1 MTKRVRG
8 LMSFGKAEDLLKL
21 AEMAAARH
29 IGVSLAD
36 IAEEFGCT
44 YRTAQRMTRALEQTF
59 TGVITRTDNEHR
71 KYWALGARDIRLLAA
86 QGLRD
91 SELVALGMSI
101 RRAERDGATNE
112 VEALRRVRD
121 RLLAAM
127 PKPHARRT
135 ESDAEAILE
144 ALGFACRPGP
154 KVAADE
160 RVLSTIAA
168 ALRGPFLVS
177 MTYGR
182 DAASAGT
189 KRLVEPYGLLLGIRK
204 YLVGKMQGE
213 NDRIRHFRLDRIQS
227 IQVEAQSFVRDPD
240 FNLETHAARAFGSF
254 QSDDEYAE
262 VIWRFSPDAALTA
275 REFIFHPAQ
284 EIMEDAD
291 GSLTVRFTASGH
303 LEMAWHL
310 YMWGDGVEVIAPESL
325 RALVAM
331 HRRGD
336 FPALP

>member
-1 MTKRVRG
+1 
-8 LMSFGKAEDLLKL
+8 MSFGKAEDLLKL

-36 IAEEFGCT
+36 ISEEFGCT

-59 TGVITRTDNEHR
+59 TGVVTRTDDEQR
-71 KYWALGARDIRLLAA
+71 KYWVLGQRDIRLLAA

-91 SELVALGMSI
+91 SELVALEMSI

-112 VEALRRVRD
+112 MAAIRRVRD
-121 RLLAAM
+121 RQLAAM

-154 KVAADE
+154 KVVANE
-160 RVLSTIAA
+160 RLLSTIAA
-168 ALRGPFLVS
+168 ALRGPFLIS
-177 MTYGR
+177 MTYGQ
-182 DAASAGT
+182 DATSAET
-189 KRLVEPYGLLLGIRK
+189 ERLVEPYGLLLGTRK
-204 YLVGKMQGE
+204 YLVGKIQGE
-213 NDRIRHFRLDRIQS
+213 NDRLRHFRLDRIHAIK
-227 IQVEAQSFVRDPD
+227 IQAQSFNRDPD
-240 FNLETHAARAFGSF
+240 FSLETHAARAFGSF
-254 QSDDEYAE
+254 QSDNEYSE
-262 VIWRFSPDAALTA
+262 VIWRFSPAAARNA
-275 REFIFHPAQ
+275 REFLFHPAQ
-284 EIMEDAD
+284 EMAEEAD

-310 YMWGDGVEVIAPESL
+310 YMWGDGVEVVAPDTL
-325 RALVAM
+325 REMVEK
-331 HRRGD
+331 HRRLD